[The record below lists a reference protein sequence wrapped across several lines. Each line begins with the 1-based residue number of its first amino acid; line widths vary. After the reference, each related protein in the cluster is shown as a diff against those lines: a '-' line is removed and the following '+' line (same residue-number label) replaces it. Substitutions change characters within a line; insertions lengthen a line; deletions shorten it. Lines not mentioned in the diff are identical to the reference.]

1 MADLVWG
8 LRGGGP
14 GDLGSAKLKGAQDYA
29 GTWTEK
35 KKDGTKGGQTLNVN
49 QVGPCMFMTHSCDG
63 CPTGIACAYPLG
75 GGLFCSEP
83 FALYCGPMCMC
94 PNPDGTFSDGC
105 GTTYAKYEAQ
115 GQAQGAPM
123 GSAEMER

>member
-1 MADLVWG
+1 MVQGAAGAVGSAASITSAGAAGRGGTEDVVAAASVGADLPRARPATRRR
-8 LRGGGP
+8 LSRGG
-14 GDLGSAKLKGAQDYA
+14 L
-29 GTWTEK
+29 
-35 KKDGTKGGQTLNVN
+35 
-49 QVGPCMFMTHSCDG
+49 
-63 CPTGIACAYPLG
+63 
-75 GGLFCSEP
+75 
-83 FALYCGPMCMC
+83 C